1 MIYDFVKK
9 KKEIITISLFP
20 LVKQQFFFRES
31 KNLLWTLLAYL
42 KKKKSSFILNFG
54 KIIGKNRWEWLGF
67 LKKLIVPPLSLMG
80 IEGCYNGNDYRCKFK
95 KIGETFVELFLVVY
109 ASFTIY
115 NFYIS
120 FILPDIAS
128 HRVCSWCCASSV
140 WPLGCRRKRWWWAAP
155 RSRWRNGRPRS
166 FLDNSARIPGDTGS
180 KPLNKSLPELKI
192 FGFDEIRLN
201 ELNSHNKM
209 ERRIDRCCQE
219 Q

>member
-1 MIYDFVKK
+1 MIYDFVEKK
-9 KKEIITISLFP
+9 KKKITISLFP
-20 LVKQQFFFRES
+20 LVKTTIFLSRIEKFALNFTC
-31 KNLLWTLLAYL
+31 LF

-67 LKKLIVPPLSLMG
+67 LKKLIVPSLSLMG

-192 FGFDEIRLN
+192 FGFDEVRA
-201 ELNSHNKM
+201 
-209 ERRIDRCCQE
+209 
-219 Q
+219 